1 MFVSVCVCLETHR
14 ALLPGGGARR
24 GRGTCVSYEEE
35 EDTCTC
41 VSYEEAEDTCASY
54 EARARAMVSAEIA
67 REHFTTLQSY

>member
-24 GRGTCVSYEEE
+24 GRG
-35 EDTCTC
+35 TC